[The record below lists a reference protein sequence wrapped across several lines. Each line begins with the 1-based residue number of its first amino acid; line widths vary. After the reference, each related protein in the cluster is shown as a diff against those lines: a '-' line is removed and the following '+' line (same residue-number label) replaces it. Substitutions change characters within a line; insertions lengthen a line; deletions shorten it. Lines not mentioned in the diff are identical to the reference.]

1 MDSYHYCFVF
11 DYDMCYHYHDGRS
24 GGTQKRNR
32 LKKALGA
39 SNKSVVIDFLG
50 EAVML
55 GLMGGILGI
64 GLGYLFANNVSI
76 SVFAR
81 EVSFPIRLAPFT
93 VISSIVITIVASLFP
108 VRATVDVDP
117 ALVLRGE

>member
-1 MDSYHYCFVF
+1 MDSYHHCFVF
-11 DYDMCYHYHDGRS
+11 DYDMCNHYHDGRS
-24 GGTQKRNR
+24 CGTQKRNR